1 MLHRCHVATGQGPGY
16 YRREGQPHIR
26 VWNSVSLQTVAVLGM
41 TITISLTAHNFI
53 IWLWLMPRIDE

>member
-41 TITISLTAHNFI
+41 TNYNFFDCAQFYYLTMTNAKN
-53 IWLWLMPRIDE
+53 